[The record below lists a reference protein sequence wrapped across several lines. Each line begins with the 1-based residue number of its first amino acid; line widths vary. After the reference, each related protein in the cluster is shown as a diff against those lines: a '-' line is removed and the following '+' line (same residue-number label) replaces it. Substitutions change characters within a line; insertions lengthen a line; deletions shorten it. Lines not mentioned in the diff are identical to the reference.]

1 MDARPKPPEAFPTE
15 NLQLQQTLS
24 VTSHYNPTTKD
35 YRPITSHYRK
45 PVLVKIL
52 AQKSNLSTVEVNR
65 VLDNLN
71 IIVERHL
78 MPGAVG
84 HFTLPRLFK
93 VKKKRQTV
101 AGEKTINP
109 SVDTSNNYVSDHS
122 EPYVLEFHAAKALR
136 DSIQKS

>member
-1 MDARPKPPEAFPTE
+1 MDAKPRQPEVYPVE
-15 NLQLQQTLS
+15 DLQFQQTPS
-24 VTSHYNPTTKD
+24 VTSNCKPTKKG

-52 AQKSNLSTVEVNR
+52 AQKSNLSTAEVNR

-93 VKKKRQTV
+93 VKKKRQTR
-101 AGEKTINP
+101 AKAKTINP
-109 SVDTSNNYVSDHS
+109 SVNTSHNCVSDPS

-136 DSIQKS
+136 GSV